1 MKRLLGC
8 LLLAVPGLL
17 AAQTPA
23 TSAPAAASTI
33 AARQDRVQ
41 QLLAPDSGP
50 SPSAGLLGVVL
61 STQDKD
67 VKLEPTAGTI
77 GTTYAFVTALIF
89 ADFPGLHASTRIADA
104 KPTIHIL
111 IGGNPTGRVFL
122 VKAQTNERTDN
133 RSVKLGHSGFGSFSG
148 LNAPDAKWSIAYTA
162 TEGQPGN
169 WTLTPTAELAPGE
182 YGIFTAAGTPA
193 GGLIA
198 AGGVLYGFGVD
209 SAPR

>member
-17 AAQTPA
+17 AAQTSA
-23 TSAPAAASTI
+23 TSAPMTASTV
-33 AARQDRVQ
+33 AARQDRVE

-89 ADFPGLHASTRIADA
+89 SDFPGLHASTQIADA
-104 KPTIHIL
+104 KPTIHIM

-122 VKAQTNERTDN
+122 VKVQANEKTDN
-133 RSVKLGHSGFGSFSG
+133 RSVKLGHSGFGSISG
-148 LNAPDAKWSIAYTA
+148 MNAPDAKWNIPYTT

-169 WTLTPTAELAPGE
+169 WTLVPNADLAPGE

-198 AGGVLYGFGVD
+198 VGGVLYGFGVD
-209 SAPR
+209 SSPK